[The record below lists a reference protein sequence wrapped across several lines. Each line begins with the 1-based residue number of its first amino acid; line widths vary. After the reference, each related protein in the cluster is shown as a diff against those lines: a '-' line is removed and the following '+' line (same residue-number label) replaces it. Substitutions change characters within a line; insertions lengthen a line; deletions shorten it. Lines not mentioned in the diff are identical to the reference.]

1 MRPGDKAWLA
11 LGVGVLSYDALC
23 GDGETMS
30 ETADAYML
38 SRPWLVRA
46 IAFAVAAHVANAI
59 PSQVDPIH
67 GLFALSRKWRRP

>member
-1 MRPGDKAWLA
+1 
-11 LGVGVLSYDALC
+11 
-23 GDGETMS
+23 MS